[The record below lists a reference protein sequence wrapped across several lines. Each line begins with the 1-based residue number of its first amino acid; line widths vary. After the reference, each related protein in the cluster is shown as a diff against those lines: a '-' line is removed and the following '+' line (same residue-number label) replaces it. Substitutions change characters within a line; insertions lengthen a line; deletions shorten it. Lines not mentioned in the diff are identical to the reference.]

1 VRKLAVFLSGLC
13 VILRFLVLAHRV
25 VVLSLVMVMRGGVVV
40 TGRVMV
46 MFSRRMFCHLSVL
59 PLRRMRPD
67 RKRVPNSSPARFA
80 PAGPDQVSSKTDTGG
95 KAFVTAARG
104 SDLLRRWRGP
114 GAVFPALCRGLVFST
129 QRRKPGFPFVPDLTP
144 GRRNLILCDGARSLA
159 RLADPARL
167 YGGVIPPA

>member
-1 VRKLAVFLSGLC
+1 VFVCKLAVFLSDLC

-67 RKRVPNSSPARFA
+67 RKRVRNSSPARFA
-80 PAGPDQVSSKTDTGG
+80 PAGPDQVSSKTDTGRQS
-95 KAFVTAARG
+95 F
-104 SDLLRRWRGP
+104 
-114 GAVFPALCRGLVFST
+114 
-129 QRRKPGFPFVPDLTP
+129 
-144 GRRNLILCDGARSLA
+144 CDGGARIG
-159 RLADPARL
+159 PET
-167 YGGVIPPA
+167 GVPVRPGP

>member
-1 VRKLAVFLSGLC
+1 VFVRKLAVFLSGLC

-59 PLRRMRPD
+59 PLRRKRPD
-67 RKRVPNSSPARFA
+67 RKRVRNSSHARFA
-80 PAGPDQVSSKTDTGG
+80 PAGRIRSAARPTLGG

-104 SDLLRRWRGP
+104 SNL
-114 GAVFPALCRGLVFST
+114 
-129 QRRKPGFPFVPDLTP
+129 KPGFPFVLDPDT
-144 GRRNLILCDGARSLA
+144 R
-159 RLADPARL
+159 PAKL
-167 YGGVIPPA
+167 YII